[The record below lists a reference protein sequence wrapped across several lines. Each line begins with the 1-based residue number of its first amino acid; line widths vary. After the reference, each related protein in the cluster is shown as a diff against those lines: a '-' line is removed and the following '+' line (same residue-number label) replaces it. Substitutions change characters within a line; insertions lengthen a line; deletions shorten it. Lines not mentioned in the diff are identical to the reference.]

1 MSENAILEK
10 EICNLCGQS
19 VPCGC
24 VLSTLNSVVNEVI
37 NLNFELKAQWKR
49 TYTFHESLG
58 KRMLELEQAY
68 KADGEVARD
77 IIFEGARRSEEI
89 RRVASECET
98 HCGAILSLENQVK
111 NIKEKF
117 KDIHDWEKV
126 MSEGT
131 SSMVVRLD
139 KLENNMKIDTY
150 VGADQFLNRIKT
162 IEDFI
167 SQNYEVDM
175 GSIRERILEVQ
186 GVCIHN
192 NGVLCE
198 DIYSFE
204 KRLDKLERHFSGDYQ
219 LIASTKRPHKC
230 PICDGKGYWSRSE
243 NNMACGGRCDT
254 CEAKGIVWG

>member
-139 KLENNMKIDTY
+139 KLE
-150 VGADQFLNRIKT
+150 
-162 IEDFI
+162 
-167 SQNYEVDM
+167 
-175 GSIRERILEVQ
+175 
-186 GVCIHN
+186 
-192 NGVLCE
+192 
-198 DIYSFE
+198 
-204 KRLDKLERHFSGDYQ
+204 RHFSGDYQ
-219 LIASTKRPHKC
+219 LVASTKRPHKC